1 MTPFVHHPQGIAFI
15 RIAPFCHTQKPN
27 HWNTFYNHS
36 WRMTS
41 DLYENAIAVT
51 PIVWRKK
58 YYFKVFDKHLTK
70 ISFEWHCIQ
79 PFIFTNIKS
88 WPIELVMKR
97 ISF

>member
-36 WRMTS
+36 WRMTL

-58 YYFKVFDKHLTK
+58 CYFKVFF
-70 ISFEWHCIQ
+70 SNFM
-79 PFIFTNIKS
+79 TNI
-88 WPIELVMKR
+88 
-97 ISF
+97 